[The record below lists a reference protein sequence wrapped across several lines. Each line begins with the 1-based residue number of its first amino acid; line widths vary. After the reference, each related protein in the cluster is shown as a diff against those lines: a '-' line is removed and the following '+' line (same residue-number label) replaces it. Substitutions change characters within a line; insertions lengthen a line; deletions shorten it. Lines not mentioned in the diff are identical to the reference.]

1 MGYAAC
7 MEKLEMHI
15 TFLFENRRDDPR
27 DTAIDGK

>member
-1 MGYAAC
+1 